1 MLLRTEIRLQGGENQ
16 LVGAGTEE
24 VLAQSSLISLGLE
37 VYTLEEER
45 KYDTLTPPLQKVDRR
60 ESCFR
65 DREREK
71 PGMRAGM
78 AGWSHGGVGTRL
90 CVVGFIFL
98 AD

>member
-1 MLLRTEIRLQGGENQ
+1 MIHTHN
-16 LVGAGTEE
+16 TH
-24 VLAQSSLISLGLE
+24 
-37 VYTLEEER
+37 TH
-45 KYDTLTPPLQKVDRR
+45 THTPLQKVDRR

-65 DREREK
+65 NQEREK

-90 CVVGFIFL
+90 HVVGFIFL